1 MASAIIQEFI
11 QALDE
16 EIEAIKSGKGGSIV
30 KIFNGRFLR
39 EVAGLFVY
47 VFNLENFLIALE
59 DSPAEIEI
67 LGSSYPAQILLTQGL
82 EVEIGIEHFC
92 GQFISEAKLQTNLWY
107 LLELLKKKY
116 VEFQSGSTKV
126 DFHLSEVIFSGQQA
140 DSKPN
145 GQVEIPYS
153 IGIDP
158 PNAAQKQAIK
168 ASFSS
173 ELSIIWGP
181 PGTGKT
187 KTIAEAIEAH
197 LNAGRRVLLVS
208 HANNAVDEALE
219 DVAEHLKNTPLYQE
233 GKLIRLGKPQ
243 EEHLKRLEEEY
254 ELVLPDKIAE
264 KLGESLAKEKNTLE
278 SDKRQIENTLAR
290 FESTF
295 HALETMKILS
305 TETDSLK
312 LSVSESAK
320 RLTAAQN
327 ELNRVDESQRRNRER
342 RDW

>member
-59 DSPAEIEI
+59 ESPAEIEI
-67 LGSSYPAQILLTQGL
+67 SGSRYPAQILLTQGL

-116 VEFQSGSTKV
+116 VKFQSGSTKV
-126 DFHLSEVIFSGQQA
+126 DFHLSEVIFSGHQGEVRSNSQA
-140 DSKPN
+140 
-145 GQVEIPYS
+145 EIHYS

-158 PNAAQKQAIK
+158 PNEAQKQAIE

-173 ELSIIWGP
+173 ELSVIWGP

-208 HANNAVDEALE
+208 HANNAVDDALE
-219 DVAEHLKNTPLYQE
+219 DVAKHLKATPFYQE
-233 GKLIRLGKPQ
+233 GKLVRLGKSQ
-243 EEHLKRLEEEY
+243 EEHLKRLEAKY
-254 ELVLPDKIAE
+254 ELVLLDKIAE
-264 KLGESLAKEKNTLE
+264 KLGESLAKEKTNLE
-278 SDKRQIENTLAR
+278 CDKKQIENTLTR
-290 FESTF
+290 FESEF
-295 HALETMKILS
+295 RALQTVKILS
-305 TETDSLK
+305 NELHGLN
-312 LSVSESAK
+312 LSISESA
-320 RLTAAQN
+320 RQLTTAQN
-327 ELNRVDESQRRNRER
+327 ELKRL
-342 RDW
+342 